1 MMSKLEEL
9 NKKVLSRA
17 FLTLIERGEEPP
29 NPSRNPKEGYQ
40 TVSNKE
46 KRYVSK

>member
-29 NPSRNPKEGYQ
+29 TPQETRRIPNRK
-40 TVSNKE
+40 
-46 KRYVSK
+46 